1 MELMAEYAD
10 LDVVFDC
17 ADPDGVARFWMEAL
31 PGHEFPH
38 GPPEGYETWE
48 HWADANNIPEDQ
60 RNRARTLVARGANSA
75 NDFFNQVPEPKV
87 AKNRVHLDI
96 KVAHGLSDDAR
107 RPRIEA
113 ETTRLMAAGAGV
125 VQ

>member
-1 MELMAEYAD
+1 
-10 LDVVFDC
+10 
-17 ADPDGVARFWMEAL
+17 
-31 PGHEFPH
+31 
-38 GPPEGYETWE
+38 
-48 HWADANNIPEDQ
+48 
-60 RNRARTLVARGANSA
+60 
-75 NDFFNQVPEPKV
+75 VPEPKV

-125 VQ
+125 VQQVDGPEGYWVVMHDVEGNEFCVI

>member
-1 MELMAEYAD
+1 MAEYAD

-60 RNRARTLVARGANSA
+60 RNRARTLVDRGANPA
-75 NDFFNQVPEPKV
+75 NDFLQPSARAEGSQEP
-87 AKNRVHLDI
+87 
-96 KVAHGLSDDAR
+96 
-107 RPRIEA
+107 
-113 ETTRLMAAGAGV
+113 GAFGYQGCSRTV
-125 VQ
+125 R